1 MKDTNQ
7 IEPARRLRALASA
20 LRALLLLEEATMNT
34 TSDPDAEQEVEDAIA
49 KFTKRYQL
57 TREEIKHSKNLQHG
71 N

>member
-34 TSDPDAEQEVEDAIA
+34 TSDPDAEKEVEEAIT

-57 TREEIKHSKNLQHG
+57 TREEIQKNKFNH